1 VAVLSQDVL
10 LGIDIGTL
18 GCRCGIFD
26 LRGNVQAYTY
36 DEYRIESPRPG
47 YAEQN
52 PDTYLAAAMST
63 ARRAMRNGRI
73 NKKDVVAIGLTGIQV
88 SIVLLDSKGRCLGP
102 AIIYADERS
111 REQVEWMRDAIGER
125 RIYEITGARLD
136 AQYPASKLRWIK
148 ENEPGRFKRIWKI
161 LSPKDYVAF
170 RLTGQV
176 KMDFAMAST
185 MQLLETRTAS
195 WSTHLAEA
203 LGIPLE
209 ILPELVPSTEILG
222 ETDAEFSRKL
232 GVRRGTPIVTGGGDS
247 TCMALGAGMLTE
259 RFVCGSLG
267 ATSNVFGCLDE
278 PRLDPQ
284 MRVSYYRH
292 VVPGKWVIMA
302 GTNDSL
308 VLRWYRDNLGRSEVE
323 AARKAGVSAYKIIDQ
338 EAEKSS
344 PGANGIVFLPF
355 LTGARSPLWNPN
367 ATGVLFGLKYYH
379 SRSDIVRALLE
390 SVAYSFRHRMEVL
403 RELRLEPKE
412 TRLIG
417 GGAKSRLW
425 ARILADVTGMPVS
438 KLRNEEAAVFGACIL
453 AGMATKVY
461 KSFHQACRDVVKLST
476 RIVPERRK
484 QQPYETT
491 YRLYRKVYNNLL
503 DVFEN
508 HAHSDS

>member
-1 VAVLSQDVL
+1 MSQDVL

-88 SIVLLDSKGRCLGP
+88 SIVLLDSRGRWLGP

-111 REQVEWMRDAIGER
+111 REQVEWMRDVVGER
-125 RIYEITGARLD
+125 RVYEITGARLD

-195 WSTHLAEA
+195 WSTYLAEA

-232 GVRRGTPIVTGGGDS
+232 GVRRGTPIVIGGGDS
-247 TCMALGAGMLTE
+247 TCMALGA
-259 RFVCGSLG
+259 
-267 ATSNVFGCLDE
+267 
-278 PRLDPQ
+278 
-284 MRVSYYRH
+284 
-292 VVPGKWVIMA
+292 
-302 GTNDSL
+302 
-308 VLRWYRDNLGRSEVE
+308 
-323 AARKAGVSAYKIIDQ
+323 
-338 EAEKSS
+338 
-344 PGANGIVFLPF
+344 
-355 LTGARSPLWNPN
+355 
-367 ATGVLFGLKYYH
+367 
-379 SRSDIVRALLE
+379 
-390 SVAYSFRHRMEVL
+390 
-403 RELRLEPKE
+403 
-412 TRLIG
+412 
-417 GGAKSRLW
+417 
-425 ARILADVTGMPVS
+425 
-438 KLRNEEAAVFGACIL
+438 
-453 AGMATKVY
+453 
-461 KSFHQACRDVVKLST
+461 
-476 RIVPERRK
+476 
-484 QQPYETT
+484 
-491 YRLYRKVYNNLL
+491 
-503 DVFEN
+503 
-508 HAHSDS
+508 

>member
-1 VAVLSQDVL
+1 MAVLSQDVL
-10 LGIDIGTL
+10 LGIDVGTL

-36 DEYRIESPRPG
+36 DEYCIESPRPG

-52 PDTYLAAAMST
+52 PDTYLAAAMNT
-63 ARRAMRNGRI
+63 ARRAMRNSRT

-88 SIVLLDSKGRCLGP
+88 SIVLLDSRGRWLGP

-111 REQVEWMRDAIGER
+111 REQVEWMRDAVGER
-125 RIYEITGARLD
+125 RIYETTGARLD

-148 ENEPGRFKRIWKI
+148 ENEPRRFKHIWKI

-195 WSTHLAEA
+195 WSTHLAET
-203 LGIPLE
+203 LGIPLK

-232 GVRRGTPIVTGGGDS
+232 GVRRGTPIIIGGGDS
-247 TCMALGAGMLTE
+247 TCMALGTGMLTE
-259 RFVCGSLG
+259 QFICGSLG
-267 ATSNVFGCLDE
+267 ATSNVFGCVNE

-308 VLRWYRDNLGRSEVE
+308 ALRWYRDNLGRSEVE

-338 EAEKSS
+338 EAEKSK
-344 PGANGIVFLPF
+344 PGANGIVFLPY

-379 SRSDIVRALLE
+379 TRSDIVRAFLE
-390 SVAYSFRHRMEVL
+390 SVAYSFRQRVEVL
-403 RELRLEPKE
+403 RELQLEPRE
-412 TRLIG
+412 MRLIG

-425 ARILADVTGMPVS
+425 AQILADVTGVPVS
-438 KLRNEEAAVFGACIL
+438 KMRNEEAAVFGACIL

-461 KSFHQACRDVVKLST
+461 KSFSQACTALVRSSA
-476 RIVPERRK
+476 RIFPERRK
-484 QQPYETT
+484 HHAYERS
-491 YRLYRKVYNNLL
+491 YRLYSKVYNNLL

-508 HAHSDS
+508 HAHIDS